1 MSKRNTF
8 VGTPFWMAPEIIK
21 EIAYDSKA
29 DIWSLGITAIE
40 LVKGVPPYHDIHPMR
55 ALFNITKND
64 PPTLEG
70 NFSSH
75 FKDFVSSCL
84 KKNPDERPTASQL
97 LKHKFIKEYKKHKNL
112 KAVLE
117 RNTSVSTSSTEI
129 SSMSHSEAKDNDK
142 NDESNNDDD
151 GWDFESPRKN
161 NDDNTTQTIPNI
173 VIETHNDSDSSST
186 SKKND
191 DEFKEPPL
199 PISNIKKRDKRASS
213 KRRSKRFSTGKSS
226 NTTLMSI
233 IYPSLAKIAKGSKDK
248 DVLKALTELKI
259 AFDKMSNVK
268 ESLILDFVTTTIE
281 TLKGYEIFLLFLL
294 IFFLIYV

>member
-64 PPTLEG
+64 PPVLEG
-70 NFSSH
+70 NFSDH

-97 LKHKFIKEYKKHKNL
+97 LKHKFIKEHKKHKYL

-117 RNTSVSTSSTEI
+117 RNISVSTVSSTEL
-129 SSMSHSEAKDNDK
+129 SMSQSEVKDDK
-142 NDESNNDDD
+142 NDDDD
-151 GWDFESPRKN
+151 DEGWDFESPRKN
-161 NDDNTTQTIPNI
+161 NNDTPIPNI
-173 VIETHNDSDSSST
+173 VIDSSNS
-186 SKKND
+186 SSSSIKKN

-199 PISNIKKRDKRASS
+199 PIGNIKKKDRRASTSS

-233 IYPSLAKIAKGSKDK
+233 IYPSLSKIAKGSKEK
-248 DVLKALTELKI
+248 DVIKALTELKI
-259 AFDKMSNVK
+259 SFDKMSNVK
-268 ESLILDFVTTTIE
+268 ESLIVDFVSTIIE
-281 TLKGYEIFLLFLL
+281 TLKEYVFLKNFCWNIFLFIFLL
-294 IFFLIYV
+294 